1 MAFTL
6 LFPLPKPVCPGRT
19 HVELIYLSKAA
30 VDDLFGEVIP
40 LHQEHVD
47 LRSKAEAAVL
57 QASGTPH
64 PAVLGEPCG

>member
-1 MAFTL
+1 M
-6 LFPLPKPVCPGRT
+6 
-19 HVELIYLSKAA
+19 ELVYLSKAA

-47 LRSKAEAAVL
+47 LRDKAEAAVL

-64 PAVLGEPCG
+64 RTVPGEPCGWSSFR